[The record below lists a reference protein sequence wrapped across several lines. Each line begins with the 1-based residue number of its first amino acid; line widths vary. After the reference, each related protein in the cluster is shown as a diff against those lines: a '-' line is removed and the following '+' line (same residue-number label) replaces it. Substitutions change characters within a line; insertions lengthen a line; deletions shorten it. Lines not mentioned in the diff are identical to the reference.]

1 MHSVFCG
8 FEKRSKRIRIPMK
21 EQADFFSDVM
31 QNHLMQILTLVA
43 MEKPA
48 SLDAED
54 IRDEKVSYF
63 HRATRLKTAEKNFHR
78 VDN

>member
-1 MHSVFCG
+1 MFYVYFIRSSVFSEMRRFLC
-8 FEKRSKRIRIPMK
+8 
-21 EQADFFSDVM
+21 ACCFSDVM

-54 IRDEKVSYF
+54 IRDEKVMFTLLSYLHTVF
-63 HRATRLKTAEKNFHR
+63 G
-78 VDN
+78 V